1 LDDSNHEL
9 AKMAVK
15 DLQIEN
21 ALLQLVVVHLT
32 AQFANEAVD
41 PGNWLRMFADEIDA
55 SIDRVAPPTNEQARW
70 MVEVL
75 RERLDK
81 LMYGIRT
88 RLAETSRQQGNPET

>member
-1 LDDSNHEL
+1 MDDFNHDPG
-9 AKMAVK
+9 KMAVR

-21 ALLQLVVVHLT
+21 ALLQIVVVHLT
-32 AQFANEAVD
+32 ARFANEVFD
-41 PGNWLRMFADEIDA
+41 SDNWLRIFADEIHA
-55 SIDRVAPPTNEQARW
+55 SIDRAEGPTNEQARW

-88 RLAETSRQQGNPET
+88 RLAETGKKLSNSET